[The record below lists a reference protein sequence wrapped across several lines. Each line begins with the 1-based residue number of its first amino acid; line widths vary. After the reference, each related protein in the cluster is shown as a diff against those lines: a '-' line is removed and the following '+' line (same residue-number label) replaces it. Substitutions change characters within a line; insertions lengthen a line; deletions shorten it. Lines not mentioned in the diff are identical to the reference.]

1 MTDMNKTD
9 YCVFSEKQL
18 TVMSW
23 WHPVSPYSTYDG
35 IICDGAKASCG
46 AKISSA
52 LDASLFAHSLAMRGK
67 VYESNTGIIRDDT
80 GETISWVGHI
90 GKVGMMPTD
99 KEIVKLM
106 VNNS

>member
-1 MTDMNKTD
+1 MKFET
-9 YCVFSEKQL
+9 FSPKQL
-18 TVMSW
+18 KVLTW
-23 WHPVSPYSTYDG
+23 WCKNSENRHFDG